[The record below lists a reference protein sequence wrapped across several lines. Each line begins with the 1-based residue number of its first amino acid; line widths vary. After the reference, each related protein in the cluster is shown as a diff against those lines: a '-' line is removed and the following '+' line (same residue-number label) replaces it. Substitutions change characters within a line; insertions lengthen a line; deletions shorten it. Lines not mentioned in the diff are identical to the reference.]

1 MIDDSFEGWWAVA
14 EKYAADHPE
23 LGLWEFQVKD
33 MASDWA
39 WRCEGFEITPENIE
53 WAYADWIS
61 GNNPYSVH
69 TVCLDGYDRDEDWR
83 RKRVIAR
90 AKARE
95 WALSKGVDEHEV
107 ERFIDTTDIGGLYFT
122 KDNVEDA
129 YCRWVRGW
137 KHYPESPHY
146 IPLDPVNIA
155 ERAERIEELERITT
169 RSGLFKDL
177 FQPEAH
183 EYGYLTS
190 NTFGDKD

>member
-1 MIDDSFEGWWAVA
+1 MDNTFEGWMVAA

-23 LGLWEFQVKD
+23 LGLWDFQIKA

-39 WRCEGFEITPENIE
+39 WRWEGMEVTPERTE
-53 WAYADWIS
+53 KAYADWIS

-69 TVCLDGYDRDEDWR
+69 TIILDGYDSEEDWR

-90 AKARE
+90 AKAIA
-95 WALSKGVDEHEV
+95 WALSKGIDEHEV
-107 ERFIDTTDIGGLYFT
+107 ERFVTGTRIAGLYFST
-122 KDNVEDA
+122 GNAEDA
-129 YCRWVRGW
+129 LRRWMSGW
-137 KHYPESPHY
+137 KHYPQSPHY
-146 IPLDPVNIA
+146 IPFDPVNIA
-155 ERAERIEELERITT
+155 ERAERIEVLDRITN

-177 FQPEAH
+177 FQPAAH